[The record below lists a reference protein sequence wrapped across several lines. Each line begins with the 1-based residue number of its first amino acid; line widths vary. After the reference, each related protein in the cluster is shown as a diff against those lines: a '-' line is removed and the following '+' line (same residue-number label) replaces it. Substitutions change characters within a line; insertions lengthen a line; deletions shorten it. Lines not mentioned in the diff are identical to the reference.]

1 MNCNVSCFCM
11 SDIVKIVDELER
23 KIKKMISKTDDLEK
37 ANDALRSE
45 LSFYKDR
52 FRQTEIETDNLNNQ
66 IESLKTANALLGSED
81 FKRETKVR
89 INSIIK
95 EIDYCVAQ
103 LSD

>member
-1 MNCNVSCFCM
+1 M

-37 ANDALRSE
+37 SNDALRSE

-52 FRQTEIETDNLNNQ
+52 FRQTETETENLNKQIET
-66 IESLKTANALLGSED
+66 LKTANALLGSED

-89 INSIIK
+89 INSIIR

>member
-1 MNCNVSCFCM
+1 MNRNVGCFFM

-23 KIKKMISKTDDLEK
+23 KIKKMISRMDDLEK
-37 ANDALRSE
+37 TNGSLRSE
-45 LSFYKDR
+45 LSFYQDR
-52 FRQTEIETDNLNNQ
+52 FRQTETETDNLNKQ

-89 INSIIK
+89 INSIIR

>member
-1 MNCNVSCFCM
+1 M

>member
-1 MNCNVSCFCM
+1 MRIVFM
-11 SDIVKIVDELER
+11 SDVVKIVDELEW
-23 KIKKMISKTDDLEK
+23 KIKKMISKTDDMEK

-45 LSFYKDR
+45 LSFYKER
-52 FRQTEIETDNLNNQ
+52 FRQTEIETENLNKQ

-81 FKRETKVR
+81 FKRETKTR
-89 INSIIK
+89 INSIIR

>member
-23 KIKKMISKTDDLEK
+23 KIKKMISKADDLEK
-37 ANDALRSE
+37 VNEALRSE

-66 IESLKTANALLGSED
+66 IEVLKTANALLGSED